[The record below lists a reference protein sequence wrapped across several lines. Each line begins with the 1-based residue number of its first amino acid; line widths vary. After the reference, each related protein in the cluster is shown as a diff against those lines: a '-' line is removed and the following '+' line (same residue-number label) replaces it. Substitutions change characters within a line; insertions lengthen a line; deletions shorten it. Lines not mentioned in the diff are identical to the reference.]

1 MHWRFENKKYKYL
14 NLVLNNIKAYKLLI
28 YFIYYKKYCPC
39 LYLMYQ
45 SVAQSQKSAI
55 KNLCPFPAIARPR
68 FIGSTP
74 KSVDFNER
82 RRIGQEPSIDN
93 FQSFY
98 SRRLGV
104 VLASSCGGS
113 PR

>member
-55 KNLCPFPAIARPR
+55 KNLCPFPVIARPR
-68 FIGSTP
+68 FIEFSLI
-74 KSVDFNER
+74 E
-82 RRIGQEPSIDN
+82 ISITKLL
-93 FQSFY
+93 QKTWKQ
-98 SRRLGV
+98 
-104 VLASSCGGS
+104 CKI
-113 PR
+113 